1 MKYFIFSISVA
12 ILFIHC
18 KNEPKQETQATQVT
32 APNVV
37 SSDSMQMADLVHH
50 FYQWYDSLASD
61 RVRNINFIDDKAKHL
76 KLDSVKL
83 KTYLDYFKL
92 SGFVSDAFLKGELHF
107 YKECE
112 KFWQHESKAEIPSC
126 MDADKYFCA
135 QDWEIKNWITG
146 PIKINFNKND
156 SASITYLILDS
167 LDNQERKI
175 ECQKLNGQWL
185 ISKIECDL
193 GQNID

>member
-1 MKYFIFSISVA
+1 MRQSLIEQTAAKVDNGFLDLKDIPVVYGDFA
-12 ILFIHC
+12 IRAETERWLLMTEWIKIH
-18 KNEPKQETQATQVT
+18 TQT
-32 APNVV
+32 ALY
-37 SSDSMQMADLVHH
+37 SDL
-50 FYQWYDSLASD
+50 
-61 RVRNINFIDDKAKHL
+61 
-76 KLDSVKL
+76 
-83 KTYLDYFKL
+83 T
-92 SGFVSDAFLKGELHF
+92 SGFVSAGFIEQEKAF
-107 YKECE
+107 YKKCE
-112 KFWQHESKAEIPSC
+112 ALWQKEPKDDVPSG